1 MKVALMLTGLARKVQ
16 DGYDGYWKHIIDNN
30 DVDLYLHAWESKSD
44 DVTNNEDSDTVS
56 KVYNNS
62 KYFNIETPFKF
73 TKYREG
79 ISILGN
85 DKSRPLEDFDVYSN
99 FRSFPM
105 FYSWESTYTHILNS
119 GINYDCV
126 IRSRYDIGGPNLYL
140 EKLDLTKV
148 NTSNHHW
155 RNSDTYDDNL
165 CISNQEN
172 SNKIFSNIF
181 TNIIEHHKKI
191 GHIDGAERNFTEY
204 INRIGLTTSSVKTN
218 EIKFNLLRDNKVWF

>member
-1 MKVALMLTGLARKVQ
+1 M
-16 DGYDGYWKHIIDNN
+16 
-30 DVDLYLHAWESKSD
+30 
-44 DVTNNEDSDTVS
+44 
-56 KVYNNS
+56 
-62 KYFNIETPFKF
+62 
-73 TKYREG
+73 
-79 ISILGN
+79 
-85 DKSRPLEDFDVYSN
+85 
-99 FRSFPM
+99 
-105 FYSWESTYTHILNS
+105 
-119 GINYDCV
+119 
-126 IRSRYDIGGPNLYL
+126 
-140 EKLDLTKV
+140 DLTKV